1 MSAVKT
7 PAEIVE
13 TAIRIERNGV
23 EFYRYLSDN
32 AESNDARDVFS
43 FLAAEEEK
51 HIGVFRDM
59 LDEVAD
65 YTPRYSYPGEYGL
78 FLDELADSAIDS
90 LNNYQDALKAE
101 GFEEAIRLGI
111 RVELQSIVFYS
122 EFYAL
127 LPDTLD
133 IVIKKVVDE
142 EKKHYLELK
151 AIQKKHNLT

>member
-1 MSAVKT
+1 MSVVKT

-23 EFYRYLSDN
+23 EFYRYLSEN
-32 AESNDARDVFS
+32 AESNDAQDVFS

-90 LNNYQDALKAE
+90 LKNYQDALKTK
-101 GFEEAIRLGI
+101 GFEEAIKLGI
-111 RVELQSIVFYS
+111 KVELQSIVFYS
-122 EFYAL
+122 EFFAL
-127 LPDTLD
+127 LPDRLED
-133 IVIKKVVDE
+133 SIKRIIDE

-151 AIQKKHNLT
+151 VIEKKHNLT

>member
-1 MSAVKT
+1 MSVVKT

-23 EFYRYLSDN
+23 EFYRYLSEN
-32 AESNDARDVFS
+32 AESNNARDVFS

-78 FLDELADSAIDS
+78 FLDELAASAIDS
-90 LNNYQDALKAE
+90 LKNFQDALKAE
-101 GFEEAIRLGI
+101 GFEEAIKLGI
-111 RVELQSIVFYS
+111 KIELQSIVFYS
-122 EFYAL
+122 EFYEL
-127 LPDTLD
+127 LPDNLSDT
-133 IVIKKVVDE
+133 IKKIIGE

-151 AIQKKHNLT
+151 AIQKKRNLT